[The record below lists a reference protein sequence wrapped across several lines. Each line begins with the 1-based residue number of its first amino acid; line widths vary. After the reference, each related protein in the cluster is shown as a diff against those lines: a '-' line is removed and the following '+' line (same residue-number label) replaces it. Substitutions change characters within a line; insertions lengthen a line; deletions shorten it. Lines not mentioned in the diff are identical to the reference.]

1 MPDAASPTSQPP
13 PFVRTPSS
21 AETDPGV
28 DAAPRLLE
36 ACFGGGVSP
45 QVETVRGSIDLQS
58 AQTHYSTGFGL
69 LMSLRESVTVAC
81 RPSDGSTTRLVFAAN
96 SGPWTASINLDEAPD
111 ELPDAPVWQQIVHH
125 VLRDMQ
131 GTRQNVDIAVV
142 SSVPGTAQDAYF
154 SALALATA
162 KAVGDVEQP
171 PDAKGKISK
180 ISADTLPML
189 LDTIEAAT
197 QRPTSIAALIA
208 SHADTASPFTLVDT
222 GTYEFLPVET
232 DAHDELDW
240 AVIDSGQPAA
250 RPSEW
255 HRSLKQ
261 EADTALARLRE
272 QGFDNL
278 TSFRNVQHQDLP
290 KALNALP
297 ERLRP
302 VTRHLIGENRRVQK
316 HVAAM
321 RRGDWQMIGALLLMS
336 HASLRDQIK
345 ATTPTA
351 DAFVEA
357 VESLT
362 LDGVYGACMTS
373 RDGLILVTGRQ
384 NALDNLLATI
394 PDPVQDT
401 ASRQGA
407 DLHTMRPR

>member
-1 MPDAASPTSQPP
+1 MPDAASPTSPLP

-21 AETDPGV
+21 AETDPGAS
-28 DAAPRLLE
+28 AAPRLLE

-81 RPSDGSTTRLVFAAN
+81 RPSDSSTTRLVFAAT
-96 SGPWTASINLDEAPD
+96 SGPWTASINLDEGPD

-125 VLRDMQ
+125 VLRDMRD
-131 GTRQNVDIAVV
+131 TRQNVDIAVV

-162 KAVGDVEQP
+162 KAVGNVKAP
-171 PDAKGKISK
+171 PDATGKISR
-180 ISADTLPML
+180 ISADVLPAL
-189 LDTIEAAT
+189 RDRIEAAT

-232 DAHDELDW
+232 DAHSELDW

-250 RPSEW
+250 RSPEW

-261 EADTALARLRE
+261 EADTALRCLRE
-272 QGFDNL
+272 QGFNDL
-278 TSFRNVQHQDLP
+278 ASFRNVEHQDLP
-290 KALNALP
+290 KALEALP
-297 ERLRP
+297 DTLRP
-302 VTRHLIGENRRVQK
+302 ITRHLITENRRVQK

-321 RRGDWQMIGALLLMS
+321 RRDDWQMIGALLLMS
-336 HASLRDQIK
+336 HASLRDQIE

-351 DAFVEA
+351 DAFVQA
-357 VESLT
+357 VEAPT

-373 RDGLILVTGRQ
+373 RDGLILVTGRTH
-384 NALDNLLATI
+384 ALENLLATI
-394 PDPVQDT
+394 PDPVQNT